1 MKYFKSIREE
11 QNLRKVAK
19 SLYIFLTKP
28 DEVKKYVQSNS
39 FDSCVHHHN
48 VDEILNLFD
57 PELQLINT
65 KPVTKNKL
73 NELLSNLK
81 KFKVQTMLVL
91 DHKKRNDQKTFHSS
105 AKLIASDLD
114 IDEAFKSMHQSIM
127 TKIKNYVS
135 EDCIIYASED

>member
-1 MKYFKSIREE
+1 M
-11 QNLRKVAK
+11 
-19 SLYIFLTKP
+19 LYIFLTKP
-28 DEVKKYVQSNS
+28 DEIEKYVQSNS
-39 FDSCVHHHN
+39 FDSCVYHYN

-57 PELQLINT
+57 PELQLTNT

-73 NELLSNLK
+73 KDLLSNLK

-91 DHKKRNDQKTFHSS
+91 DYKKRNGRKTFHFS
-105 AKLIASDLD
+105 AKLTASDSD

-127 TKIKNYVS
+127 TKIKNHVS